1 MQEAAT
7 QESLLRE
14 LLGDGTDPVA
24 VFLLAPG
31 QEDGVFAAF
40 EPVRGHRYCQAL
52 MKARHGESVLLEPA
66 GLSCP
71 AAAAAFGFRPLPP
84 QLANGKGLVGFGIV
98 AQAAAGARMFADMP
112 RLAGGS
118 IAAIALCPLRV
129 APRLPDVV
137 VVEGPSEILMWLL
150 LADLNVHGG
159 ERRTGNT
166 AVLQATC
173 VDATVI
179 PHLEQRLN
187 FRLGCYGCREAT
199 DLTPGETV
207 LGYPARCWIRCS
219 ALWKCY
225 GQRRFPV
232 HGPSWLTSAWL
243 KPNRS
248 TQTTPLEVCH
258 ELLRSGCALIP
269 REPQLD
275 GEARAERL
283 AGMASGER
291 PSSVGTRPKAGS

>member
-1 MQEAAT
+1 MQQTGAREA
-7 QESLLRE
+7 LLQD

-24 VFLLAPG
+24 VFLAPPG
-31 QEDGVFAAF
+31 QEDGEFAAF
-40 EPVRGHRYCQAL
+40 RPVQGHRYCQAL
-52 MKARHGESVLLEPA
+52 MKARHGEAVLLEPA

-98 AQAAAGARMFADMP
+98 AEAGVGERMFAAMP
-112 RLAGGS
+112 RLAPGRV
-118 IAAIALCPLRV
+118 AAIALCPLRL

-137 VVEGPSEILMWLL
+137 VLEGPAEVLMWLL
-150 LADLNVHGG
+150 LADLNIHGG

-187 FRLGCYGCREAT
+187 FSLGCYGCREAT

-207 LGYPARCWIRCS
+207 LGFPGVLLDPLLG
-219 ALWKCY
+219 AL
-225 GQRRFPV
+225 
-232 HGPSWLTSAWL
+232 
-243 KPNRS
+243 
-248 TQTTPLEVCH
+248 EM
-258 ELLRSGCALIP
+258 LRSKAVP
-269 REPQLD
+269 RSRAKLAHACLA
-275 GEARAERL
+275 EASEISNQENQIGSERNSKAEIR
-283 AGMASGER
+283 
-291 PSSVGTRPKAGS
+291 

>member
-1 MQEAAT
+1 MPQMAA
-7 QESLLRE
+7 EGSLLRD

-31 QEDGVFAAF
+31 QENGVFAAF

-98 AQAAAGARMFADMP
+98 AEATVGERMFAAMP
-112 RLAGGS
+112 QLAEGS
-118 IAAIALCPLRV
+118 IASIALCPLRL
-129 APRLPDVV
+129 APYLPDIV
-137 VVEGPSEILMWLL
+137 VVEGPPEVLMWLL

-159 ERRTGNT
+159 ERRVGDT

-179 PHLEQRLN
+179 PYLKQRLN
-187 FRLGCYGCREAT
+187 FTLGCYGCREAT
-199 DLTPGETV
+199 DLAPSETV
-207 LGYPARCWIRCS
+207 LGFPGRLIEPLLG
-219 ALWKCY
+219 ALKHLR
-225 GQRRFPV
+225 QR
-232 HGPSWLTSAWL
+232 A
-243 KPNRS
+243 
-248 TQTTPLEVCH
+248 
-258 ELLRSGCALIP
+258 IP
-269 REPQLD
+269 RS
-275 GEARAERL
+275 RAKLAHQCLETER
-283 AGMASGER
+283 A
-291 PSSVGTRPKAGS
+291 

>member
-1 MQEAAT
+1 MPRTAMQGS
-7 QESLLRE
+7 SLRD

-24 VFLLAPG
+24 IFLLAPG
-31 QEDGVFAAF
+31 QEDGAFTAF

-52 MKARHGESVLLEPA
+52 MKARHGESVLLEPD

-98 AQAAAGARMFADMP
+98 ADAAAGERMFACMP
-112 RLAGGS
+112 RFAGG
-118 IAAIALCPLRV
+118 AFRAIALCPLRL
-129 APRLPDVV
+129 APRIPDVV
-137 VVEGPSEILMWLL
+137 VVEGQAEVLMWLL

-187 FRLGCYGCREAT
+187 FSLGCYGCREAT
-199 DLTPGETV
+199 DLMAGETV
-207 LGYPARCWIRCS
+207 LGFPG
-219 ALWKCY
+219 AL
-225 GQRRFPV
+225 
-232 HGPSWLTSAWL
+232 LE
-243 KPNRS
+243 
-248 TQTTPLEVCH
+248 PLLDSLEM
-258 ELLRSGCALIP
+258 LRAKAIP
-269 REPQLD
+269 RS
-275 GEARAERL
+275 RAKL
-283 AGMASGER
+283 AHACLAE
-291 PSSVGTRPKAGS
+291 TIET